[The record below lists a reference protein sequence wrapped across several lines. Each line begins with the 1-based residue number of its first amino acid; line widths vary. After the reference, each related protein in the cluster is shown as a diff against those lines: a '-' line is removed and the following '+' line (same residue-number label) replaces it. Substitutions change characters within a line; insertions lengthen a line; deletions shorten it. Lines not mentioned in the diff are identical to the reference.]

1 MAALSHMQKA
11 QISAFQALLFYIL
24 ANPITF
30 SVMDKLVVQVVGPY
44 TALRIAENGGS
55 PTGFGLLLH
64 AAVFFAITWGLM
76 YV

>member
-1 MAALSHMQKA
+1 MAVLSNTQKM
-11 QISAFQALLFYIL
+11 QISAFQALLFYVL

-30 SVMDKLVVQVVGPY
+30 SVIDRIIVQVVGPY
-44 TALRIAENGGS
+44 TMFRVAEEGK

-64 AAVFFAITWGLM
+64 ASVFFAVTWGLM

>member
-1 MAALSHMQKA
+1 MAGPTAAQKL
-11 QISAFQALLFYIL
+11 QISAFQGLLFYIL

-30 SVMDKLVVQVVGPY
+30 RVMDGLVTSMTGPY
-44 TALRIAENGGS
+44 TTVRIFENGL

-64 AAVFFAITWGLM
+64 SAVFFAVTLGLM

>member
-1 MAALSHMQKA
+1 MTFGFSQKA

-30 SVMDKLVVQVVGPY
+30 SVVNSIVLNITGPY
-44 TALRIAENGGS
+44 SMFRVEVSGR

-64 AAVFFAITWGLM
+64 AGVFFAITLGLM

>member
-1 MAALSHMQKA
+1 MTTIGNSQKV

-24 ANPITF
+24 ANPITL
-30 SVMDKLVVQVVGPY
+30 KVVDGLITMITGPY
-44 TALRIAENGGS
+44 TSLRVYENNS

-64 AAVFFAITWGLM
+64 SAVFFAVTLGLM

>member
-1 MAALSHMQKA
+1 MAVLGHSQKA
-11 QISAFQALLFYIL
+11 QISAFQALLFFIL

-30 SVMDKLVVQVVGPY
+30 SVVDSLIVGVTGPY
-44 TALRIAENGGS
+44 TPLRVMENGV

-64 AAVFFAITWGLM
+64 STLFFAVTLGLM

>member
-1 MAALSHMQKA
+1 MAVLTDLQKL
-11 QISAFQALLFYIL
+11 QISAFQGLLFYIL

-30 SVMDKLVVQVVGPY
+30 RVMDGLVTSVTGPY
-44 TALRIAENGGS
+44 TTFRVFESGV

-64 AAVFFAITWGLM
+64 ASVFVAITFGLM

>member
-1 MAALSHMQKA
+1 MQKA

-30 SVMDKLVVQVVGPY
+30 SVLDQMVVRAIGPY
-44 TALRIAENGGS
+44 TMFRIAEEGM
-55 PTGFGLLLH
+55 PTGFGLLFL
-64 AAVFFAITWGLM
+64 AAVFFAVTLGLM

>member
-1 MAALSHMQKA
+1 MTTIGNSQKV

-30 SVMDKLVVQVVGPY
+30 KVVDGLITMITGPY
-44 TALRIAENGGS
+44 TSLRVYENNS

-64 AAVFFAITWGLM
+64 SAVFFAVTLGLM

>member
-1 MAALSHMQKA
+1 MALGFAEKA
-11 QISAFQALLFYIL
+11 QISAFQALLFYII

-30 SVMDKLVVQVVGPY
+30 SVVDSLVSVITGPY
-44 TALRIAENGGS
+44 SSFKVAHGGN

-64 AAVFFAITWGLM
+64 AFVFFLITLALM

>member
-1 MAALSHMQKA
+1 MTTLGHSQKA

-30 SVMDKLVVQVVGPY
+30 RVVDGLITSVTGPY
-44 TALRIAENGGS
+44 TPLRVYENNA

-64 AAVFFAITWGLM
+64 AFVFFAVTWGLM
-76 YV
+76 YI

>member
-1 MAALSHMQKA
+1 MAALSHLQKA

-30 SVMDKLVVQVVGPY
+30 RVMDRLVVQVTGPY
-44 TALRIAENGGS
+44 SMFRIAAEDGT

-64 AAVFFAITWGLM
+64 AGVFFAVTLGLM

>member
-1 MAALSHMQKA
+1 MQKM

-30 SVMDKLVVQVVGPY
+30 SVVDKLIVQVTGPY
-44 TALRIAENGGS
+44 TMFRVAEEGK

-64 AAVFFAITWGLM
+64 AGVFFAVTWGLM

>member
-1 MAALSHMQKA
+1 MQKM

-30 SVMDKLVVQVVGPY
+30 SVVDKLVVQVVGPY
-44 TALRIAENGGS
+44 TMFRVAEEGK

-64 AAVFFAITWGLM
+64 AGVFFAVTWGLM

>member
-1 MAALSHMQKA
+1 MTTIGHSQKV
-11 QISAFQALLFYIL
+11 QISAFQGLLFYIL

-30 SVMDKLVVQVVGPY
+30 RVVDGLIASIVGPD
-44 TALRIAENGGS
+44 TSLRVYENNA

-64 AAVFFAITWGLM
+64 SAVFFAVTLGLM

>member
-1 MAALSHMQKA
+1 MTVLGHSQKA

-30 SVMDKLVVQVVGPY
+30 RVVDGLITSITGPY
-44 TALRIAENGGS
+44 TPLRVYENNA

-64 AAVFFAITWGLM
+64 SVVFFAVTLGLM

>member
-1 MAALSHMQKA
+1 MAVLSHMQKM

-30 SVMDKLVVQVVGPY
+30 SVVDKLVVQVTGPY
-44 TALRIAENGGS
+44 TMFRVAEEGK

-64 AAVFFAITWGLM
+64 AGVFFAVTWGLM

>member
-1 MAALSHMQKA
+1 MAHIGDSQKV

-30 SVMDKLVVQVVGPY
+30 RVVDSLIAQVLGPY
-44 TALRIAENGGS
+44 TSLRVYENNA

-64 AAVFFAITWGLM
+64 SAVFFAVTLGLM